1 MRGYPTL
8 PAPSGLRAG
17 ARFALASVR
26 ASERLLCTV
35 ALGGRINFVSCGSGS
50 DAVGVGPGRR
60 TAFIAPTPRTG
71 FERGRGATNGHG

>member
-1 MRGYPTL
+1 VRGYPTL
-8 PAPSGLRAG
+8 PPSGLRAG

-50 DAVGVGPGRR
+50 DAVGPGRR